1 MSTMRPRKLKKPS
14 EPPSPPECG
23 SLSRSS
29 TPPPR
34 DRATVMPVTVE
45 HPKMNPAMWAALK
58 KHIMRQREKQK
69 QEQEADA
76 ATERVGGLRESK
88 RRLDE
93 MTLEEVR
100 DQLQQ
105 EEKKLVTLKE
115 EKHKLFV
122 QLKKV
127 LQEDDARKRALEKKA
142 DKMAALNHHYHQQP
156 RQNAAMQRHAA
167 AASSQHLHI
176 QERNGAHST
185 YELPQAI
192 PQNPGVMHRA
202 PLKMRLT
209 PYPPPPCPQAATSSS
224 SQQATPP
231 QPGFWPQQ
239 PYTYTAQFPGS
250 TVYGA
255 PLLMPAYA
263 PGYGPFYSAGTE
275 GRGRINWQ

>member
-1 MSTMRPRKLKKPS
+1 MSTMRARKLKKVG
-14 EPPSPPECG
+14 ELPSPTECG
-23 SLSRSS
+23 SLSQSS

-34 DRATVMPVTVE
+34 DRAIVMPVPLE
-45 HPKMNPAMWAALK
+45 HPKKNPAMWAALK

-76 ATERVGGLRESK
+76 SNERVRGEQEKK
-88 RRLDE
+88 RRQDE
-93 MTLEEVR
+93 VTLEEIR

-105 EEKKLVTLKE
+105 AEKKLVTLKE

-142 DKMAALNHHYHQQP
+142 DKMAAFHHYRKQQSP
-156 RQNAAMQRHAA
+156 IAAMQQHAA

-176 QERNGAHST
+176 QEWNGAHSR
-185 YELPQAI
+185 YELPQPI
-192 PQNPGVMHRA
+192 PQNPGVLHRA
-202 PLKMRLT
+202 PLNMRLT
-209 PYPPPPCPQAATSSS
+209 PYPPPPWPQAATSSY
-224 SQQATPP
+224 SQLATPP

-239 PYTYTAQFPGS
+239 PYPYTAQFPGS

-263 PGYGPFYSAGTE
+263 PGYGPFYFAGTE
-275 GRGRINWQ
+275 GRGGVNWQ

>member
-1 MSTMRPRKLKKPS
+1 MSAMRPRKLKKPS

-34 DRATVMPVTVE
+34 DRATIMPVTVE

-76 ATERVGGLRESK
+76 ATERRRGERELK
-88 RRLDE
+88 RRQDE

-100 DQLQQ
+100 EELQQ
-105 EEKKLVTLKE
+105 MEKKLAALKE

-142 DKMAALNHHYHQQP
+142 DKMAALDRHYRQQQP
-156 RQNAAMQRHAA
+156 QNAATKQHVAA
-167 AASSQHLHI
+167 GTPHLHI

-185 YELPQAI
+185 YELPLPI

-209 PYPPPPCPQAATSSS
+209 PYPPPPWPQAVPSSY
-224 SQQATPP
+224 SQQAMVP
-231 QPGFWPQQ
+231 QSGFWPQQ
-239 PYTYTAQFPGS
+239 PYPYTAQFPGA
-250 TVYGA
+250 TAYGA

-275 GRGRINWQ
+275 GRGGVNW

>member
-1 MSTMRPRKLKKPS
+1 MSTMRARKLKKPS
-14 EPPSPPECG
+14 EPPSPPEGG

-29 TPPPR
+29 TPPPPR

-76 ATERVGGLRESK
+76 ATERGRSERESK
-88 RRLDE
+88 RPQDE
-93 MTLEEVR
+93 MTLEQVR
-100 DQLQQ
+100 DELQQ
-105 EEKKLVTLKE
+105 SEKKLATLKE

-127 LQEDDARKRALEKKA
+127 LQEDDARKRGLEKKA
-142 DKMAALNHHYHQQP
+142 DKMAALDRHYHQQQP
-156 RQNAAMQRHAA
+156 QN
-167 AASSQHLHI
+167 I

-185 YELPQAI
+185 YELPQPI

-202 PLKMRLT
+202 PLKMRLN
-209 PYPPPPCPQAATSSS
+209 PYPPPPWLQAATSSS

-239 PYTYTAQFPGS
+239 PYAYTAQLPGS
-250 TVYGA
+250 TAYGA

-275 GRGRINWQ
+275 GRGGVNR

>member
-1 MSTMRPRKLKKPS
+1 MRPLKLKKPS

-23 SLSRSS
+23 SLSRSL
-29 TPPPR
+29 TPPQH
-34 DRATVMPVTVE
+34 DHATVMPVPVE

-76 ATERVGGLRESK
+76 ATERRRGERGSK
-88 RRLDE
+88 RPQDE

-100 DQLQQ
+100 EELQQ
-105 EEKKLVTLKE
+105 MEKKLAALKE

-142 DKMAALNHHYHQQP
+142 DKMAALDRHYHQQQP
-156 RQNAAMQRHAA
+156 QNAAVQQHAA
-167 AASSQHLHI
+167 AASSHLHI

-185 YELPQAI
+185 YKLPQPI
-192 PQNPGVMHRA
+192 PQNPGAMHRA
-202 PLKMRLT
+202 PLKMRLN
-209 PYPPPPCPQAATSSS
+209 PYPPPPWTQATTSSS

-231 QPGFWPQQ
+231 QPGLWPQL
-239 PYTYTAQFPGS
+239 PYAYTAQFPGS
-250 TVYGA
+250 TTYGA

-275 GRGRINWQ
+275 GPGGVNWQ

>member
-69 QEQEADA
+69 QEQETDA
-76 ATERVGGLRESK
+76 ASERVRGPRGSK
-88 RRLDE
+88 RPQDE

-100 DQLQQ
+100 EELQQ
-105 EEKKLVTLKE
+105 ADKKLVTLKE
-115 EKHKLFV
+115 EKHKLVV

-127 LQEDDARKRALEKKA
+127 LQEDDVRKRALEKKA
-142 DKMAALNHHYHQQP
+142 DKMAALNPPYHQQLP
-156 RQNAAMQRHAA
+156 QNAAVQQHAA
-167 AASSQHLHI
+167 APSSPHLHI
-176 QERNGAHST
+176 QETNGAHST
-185 YELPQAI
+185 YELPLPI

-202 PLKMRLT
+202 PLKLRLT
-209 PYPPPPCPQAATSSS
+209 PYPLPP
-224 SQQATPP
+224 
-231 QPGFWPQQ
+231 
-239 PYTYTAQFPGS
+239 
-250 TVYGA
+250 
-255 PLLMPAYA
+255 
-263 PGYGPFYSAGTE
+263 
-275 GRGRINWQ
+275 